1 VNGEKQKDPSDL
13 IQKSWEFWCNDMYWL
28 VAPFKIRDPG
38 TTLSLT
44 PDKKLVVTY
53 ESGGVTPGDSYVWTL
68 DASYVPQSYEMY
80 VKIIPVKGLSATL
93 ENWISLPTGTKLAS
107 THNIAG
113 SELSLSPIKGG
124 MNLADIDLDS
134 DIWAEIR

>member
-1 VNGEKQKDPSDL
+1 
-13 IQKSWEFWCNDMYWL
+13 M
-28 VAPFKIRDPG
+28 
-38 TTLSLT
+38 
-44 PDKKLVVTY
+44 
-53 ESGGVTPGDSYVWTL
+53 
-68 DASYVPQSYEMY
+68 PQSYEMY
-80 VKIIPVKGLSATL
+80 VKIIPVKGLSATW